1 MNESILIVD
10 DEEIISESL
19 SQYLSNKGY
28 NLKTTDNITEAKE
41 LIKKTYYDLI
51 LLDLKLPDGLG
62 TDLLIEIKNLED
74 KPVVIVMTA
83 YGTVEN
89 AVSAMKL
96 GAYDFIQKPFR
107 TKDVELIVKLALET
121 KKLDREVRQILAFQA
136 EKYGIKKII
145 AQSKQMVEI
154 FQIIKKVSKS
164 GANSVLILGE
174 SGTGKELVARAI
186 HYESKR
192 AIWPFI
198 AINCSA
204 IPANLLE
211 SELYGH
217 ERGAFTDAKE
227 RKVGLFEKANKG
239 TLFLDEIGDMNPDL
253 QTKLLR
259 TLEDRKIRRIGGTED
274 ICLDI
279 QIITAT
285 NQDLE
290 KFVEE
295 GKFRKDLYYRLKV
308 IQIKIPPL
316 RERKEDI
323 ELLSKYFLNY
333 YNIQTGKK
341 FSGFSSE
348 AMKYLKNYDYPG
360 NVRELKNIIEKIV
373 ILEDGNIVQV
383 EQLPEEI
390 LGKKKTITEPDAS
403 EMFKKIA
410 ATGFTKYMES
420 LEKKILMEALNQCS
434 GNKSKAAKLL
444 KLDRSTLRYKMKQH
458 GLNE

>member
-1 MNESILIVD
+1 MNETILIVD

-28 NLKTTDNITEAKE
+28 NVKTTDNIADAKE
-41 LIKKTYYDLI
+41 LIKKKFYDLI

-62 TDLLIEIKNLED
+62 TELLLEIKHLED

-89 AVSAMKL
+89 AVTAMKL

-107 TKDVELIVKLALET
+107 TKDIELIVKLTLET
-121 KKLDREVRQILAFQA
+121 KKLDREVRQILASQA
-136 EKYGIKKII
+136 EKYGIKNII

-154 FQIIKKVSKS
+154 FQIIKKLSKS

-192 AIWPFI
+192 AIWPFV

-274 ICLDI
+274 ISLDI
-279 QIITAT
+279 QVITAT
-285 NQDLE
+285 NQELE

-333 YNIQTGKK
+333 YNMQTGKK
-341 FSGFSSE
+341 FKGFSEE

-373 ILEDGNIVQV
+373 ILEDGDMVQL
-383 EQLPEEI
+383 EQLPEEV
-390 LGKKKTITEPDAS
+390 LGRKKTISEPSTS
-403 EMFKKIA
+403 EMFKKIV
-410 ATGFTKYMES
+410 ATGFTNYMES
-420 LEKKILMEALNQCS
+420 LEKMILIEALNQCS
-434 GNKSKAAKLL
+434 GNKSEAAKLL